1 MKIIGITGSIGCGKT
16 YLADIIRKLGFG
28 VYNPDIWV
36 RDLYKKESFLE
47 IIKDNFPAVFEKDVF
62 NKRKLRNLVFDDK
75 KELKKL
81 EALIHPLLKEKLKQL
96 IRKNSL
102 KNEFLFLDVAL
113 LFEMNWDI
121 YCDYI
126 IVADVDKNIQ
136 KQRVMKRDNVS
147 ETDFENII
155 KNQESQEIKKE
166 KADIV
171 INTGYS
177 YGINKVQLIKFIEEI
192 L

>member
-1 MKIIGITGSIGCGKT
+1 M
-16 YLADIIRKLGFG
+16 
-28 VYNPDIWV
+28 
-36 RDLYKKESFLE
+36 E

-62 NKRKLRNLVFDDK
+62 NNRKLRNLVFDDT

-96 IRKNSL
+96 IRKNSI
-102 KNEFLFLDVAL
+102 KNEILFLDVAL

-155 KNQESQEIKKE
+155 KNQESQKIKKE